1 MPKSVINNRKM
12 QPDPDLMR
20 GRAVQIG
27 DVVSVSLRKELPA
40 EKKEDGDEEK
50 EKPTVIELFL
60 IAEGQA
66 DDEVYLEPMEE
77 NTQVFRS
84 LFRIEKA
91 KPTPAEEAK
100 TLRRDD
106 ARNAPKMQEEE
117 EDKGKPVSYGGQIS
131 LRHLHSNKL
140 LAFISEPKWQVQLS
154 AFGPKARYVLTVQSA
169 DIHSS
174 VGDIVK
180 YQDTFSLVFREKN
193 VSQFLTMKAGG
204 LESVH
209 LLGTSIAQTCDC
221 IFNPYELYE
230 PIPLVGLRYGSIITV
245 SSKKLKMYMTGVKVK
260 DNAGKPQLLTELKS
274 VSTLKAADYY
284 GEWKAQLTHSKDPDS
299 FWIIEHLQKF
309 TGGAI
314 YKGDKFH
321 LKHVS
326 SEQYLGK
333 DFKLYPSAPTN
344 FYCSTPGFKKVDFN
358 QPGGKKGESGG
369 KKGDQDA
376 DGKKGDS
383 NQSGARKVDPDPPLR
398 SPDTVILLTSD
409 DQGFQAE
416 DQDTLEH
423 RWQNMISSAQQGE
436 ETLGSQTPFGV
447 NLIAVKQV
455 DEAEENLFEL
465 AGVPVT
471 EVDFYLSVLG
481 FRSKIAEARTYL
493 EGYQKLQSAGKY
505 TLLRLTEYLKNLVF
519 PNVTSA
525 LRTIVATLKASKTA
539 EYLTKL
545 QGILVNLKLH
555 KEILTILAGLIMHN
569 MDSAQEALLKECQ
582 NAMQMICFN
591 NRHSCATMLGDS
603 YTTMITILTNSP
615 ERFHVLLSTIMDVME
630 LEHNTHQFF
639 VDGMIEMLGK
649 SLAAT
654 GIRNINSILKTL
666 ERMCKG
672 KGARFDGY
680 RRKVFEYLDLKGIS
694 NSLII
699 FEHEPDLF
707 VTCIEDM
714 GEQHYFSLLSTD
726 LQDAN
731 FFDYLLDYLSLI
743 TIACEWES
751 RTTGSCRVEKY
762 IGLSFRD
769 LIKLSNQPKVSF
781 NLRSQLIRLLKVI
794 SIVNPTTQ
802 AEYELQLEKNC
813 WLYHYEATPSY
824 EDLAFTLFQ
833 DASQIVNPAL
843 ARVEVLKRMELEFWV
858 SETIPPSVASDL
870 AKGSDHFLNYIIA
883 HLEVVQDLLQ
893 RGYIQKFY
901 LACIF
906 QAISDALV
914 GLVGLD
920 ATMGSDFPLSTHWTS
935 SLFASLKSRMQAEG
949 QRFKLQSAYGL
960 FITILCQFIEKTK
973 MRKVAEILMTCGQAK
988 EGECANLARQIIERN
1003 WVLEDISRYIALN
1016 FDVDR
1021 LLGDDQLTERSA
1033 KYIRRLKDMKLDF
1046 VALLVEMMA
1055 SKSPFLEDN
1064 SLMLKLV
1071 KSQNNQSSEIMDIL
1085 KALEPMSNTFY
1096 TEISE
1101 SVIKLLDL
1109 ASSSALVDVKSE
1121 VNQRLLSLC
1130 GMMSNAMSTRV
1141 DTFAH
1146 LQVILR
1152 KMQVGQVLQIYW
1164 RLCYENRNST
1174 DQDIRKIVS
1183 RLMAL
1188 SKFYVANNPKNTRL
1202 FLRSMDWKLF
1212 FGDYSEFHDLMKAV
1226 GFATYLGSENLL
1238 HLIKSAVYFTDSELS
1253 THILKFILV
1262 WLESDED
1269 QAQLELLIANVL
1281 RQIIDELLSTQ
1292 APIQQEISDNIMFLA
1307 ISILSESGQTRQI
1320 FDQTTSDVSARF
1332 DTGDESYAQLKDMLA
1347 GHLENARRMKT
1358 ERLAG
1363 LVGYE
1368 AEDDVLD
1375 LHRHMSDQTDAK
1387 VGFLPKI
1394 RISFKFMNIKTSFHE
1409 KMHQAILEKFK
1420 RGIVAAQ
1427 NPKSAKGKQFK
1438 TFIHACCSSFLFGP
1452 RTTFVFDL
1460 LNSLL
1465 EEVLILPANPSEAEK
1480 AVPDRVKVCFWE
1492 FGVIEHAF
1500 NAIVFDPNMLIKSS
1514 ALQLLNTFVRNE
1526 NYEFRERVVLFL
1538 KEADRFYPFFG
1549 KSVELMDKFKEDY
1562 AQMLKTRKKSQ
1573 HTALSILSPKGNS
1586 AVSDTQLEVVQSVH
1600 TLTLFLQFY
1609 RAMSDVCFTSFQNLL
1624 RIQESYSGLTINM
1637 ISHLTLF
1644 LSEATMLFGNSSSV
1658 ADGSADSEAM
1668 PVLTETIE
1676 ALSESV
1682 SGPNI
1687 ENQTIVGANSRTYVA
1702 MHKIMSVVQVNQD
1715 EASQELH
1722 TACLNL
1728 FKALLETS
1736 DQPPDYFKRVMWKTL
1751 NSSSDQM
1758 TKHPRWETL
1767 SQGIKS
1773 IYEACVGVPENE
1785 KMAISGAP
1793 ESLAKEQ
1800 TLKIGILQCILLVRL
1815 EKIAGDKRLSEELQ
1829 GNEPYISFYLRFI
1842 GYVEIA
1848 KVGTDPDHPSIFELY
1863 FPIPFE
1869 AKFLTLM
1876 TEGLLIENARR
1887 TSQQDKIDS
1896 FISKLGSCTQEMVHQ
1911 QYISRFPKLKMLTQN
1926 WELCSTL
1933 SFMLVVIINIMLL
1946 CFTHGYKDGVLE
1958 LDVEASTVVFYLAL
1972 LQVALKGSA
1981 GVGFLVEYWPHV
1993 ETIFR
1998 KKVEINIT
2006 DYYRMSDKDSQYI
2019 STRYSSLLSGGADGA
2034 ENLGGMMQA
2043 SFYLYNYIYYVFMI
2057 TAIFNYKL
2065 YPILLIDVVYQFTSL
2080 MTILK
2085 AITLNSKTLILT
2097 GFFAIVVIFIFT
2109 TVSFIYFQSY
2119 YDAEVNMFCDDL
2131 LHCFF
2136 STVYFG
2142 IRAGG
2147 GIGDF
2152 LVQANPRDYWTRMIY
2167 DMFFYIVIIVI
2178 MLNIVFGI
2186 IIDTFGDLRDRK
2198 REAEE
2203 DINNV
2208 CFICGQDRNIIDLR
2222 GEGWMQHFMSIH
2234 SPFAYLSFL
2243 VYLQKLDV
2251 ADCSGLEKYVK
2262 EMVASKDT
2270 GYFPS
2275 TSKMIGS
2282 QGAD

>member
-1 MPKSVINNRKM
+1 
-12 QPDPDLMR
+12 MR
-20 GRAVQIG
+20 SRAVQIG
-27 DVVSVSLRKELPA
+27 DVVSVSLRKEIPA
-40 EKKEDGDEEK
+40 EKKEDGDEEE
-50 EKPTVIELFL
+50 EKPTVTELFL

-66 DDEVYLEPMEE
+66 DDEVYLEHKEE

-117 EDKGKPVSYGGQIS
+117 EDKGKPVAYGGQIS
-131 LRHLHSNKL
+131 LRHLHSGKL

-154 AFGPKARYVLTVQSA
+154 AFGPKARFILTVQSA

-180 YQDTFSLVFREKN
+180 YQDTFSLVFKEKN

-221 IFNPYELYE
+221 LFNPYEMFE
-230 PIPLVGLRYGSIITV
+230 PIPLVGLHYGSIVTV
-245 SSKKLKMYMTGVKVK
+245 SSKKLKMFMTGIKVK
-260 DNAGKPQLLTELKS
+260 DDTRKPMLLTEMKC
-274 VSTLKAADYY
+274 VSTLKAVDYY

-299 FWIIEHLQKF
+299 MWIIENLNKF
-309 TGGAI
+309 AGGAI
-314 YKGDKFH
+314 YKGDKFQ

-333 DFKLYPSAPTN
+333 DFKLYPSAPTD
-344 FYCSTPGFKKVDFN
+344 FYFSTPSAKKSDS
-358 QPGGKKGESGG
+358 PGSKKGDQSGG
-369 KKGDQDA
+369 KKDDQPDA
-376 DGKKGDS
+376 DAKKGDS
-383 NQSGARKVDPDPPLR
+383 SKTRKSEPDPPIR
-398 SPDTVILLTSD
+398 TPDTVILLTSD
-409 DQGFQAE
+409 DQGFQAK

-423 RWQNMISSAQQGE
+423 RWQNMISSSQQGE
-436 ETLGSQTPFGV
+436 ETLGQQTPFGV
-447 NLIAVKQV
+447 DLIAAKQV
-455 DEAEENLFEL
+455 DEAEENLFEI
-465 AGVPVT
+465 AGVAGP
-471 EVDFYLSVLG
+471 EVEFYLSVLG
-481 FRSKIAEARTYL
+481 FRSKVAEARTYL

-505 TLLRLTEYLKNLVF
+505 TLLRLTDYLKNLVF
-519 PNVTSA
+519 PNVTSS
-525 LRTIVATLKASKTA
+525 LRSVVNTLKASKTA
-539 EYLTKL
+539 EHLTKL

-582 NAMQMICFN
+582 NAMQMICYN
-591 NRHSCATMLGDS
+591 NRHSCVTMLGDS

-672 KGARFDGY
+672 KGPRFDGY
-680 RRKVFEYLDLKGIS
+680 RKKVFEYLELKGVS
-694 NSLII
+694 SSLII

-707 VTCIEDM
+707 VTCIEDK
-714 GEQHYFSLLSTD
+714 GEPHYFSLLSTD
-726 LQDAN
+726 MQDAN
-731 FFDYLLDYLSLI
+731 FFDYMMDYLSLI

-751 RTTGSCRVEKY
+751 RTTGSCKVEKY
-762 IGLSFRD
+762 IGLSFREI
-769 LIKLSNQPKVSF
+769 IKLANHPKVSF
-781 NLRSQLIRLLKVI
+781 NLRSLLISLLKVI
-794 SIVNPTTQ
+794 SVVESTEQ
-802 AEYELQLEKNC
+802 ANYEYKLEKNC
-813 WLYHYEATPSY
+813 WLYHFEGASSY
-824 EDLAFTLFQ
+824 EELAYTLFQ
-833 DASQIVNPAL
+833 DASQIASQSL
-843 ARVEVLKRMELEFWV
+843 SRVEILKRMELEFWV
-858 SETIPPSVASDL
+858 SETIPPAVLSDL

-883 HLEVVQDLLQ
+883 HLEVVQELLSK
-893 RGYIQKFY
+893 GYIQKFY

-920 ATMGSDFPLSTHWTS
+920 ASMGSDFLLSTHWTS
-935 SLFASLKSRMQAEG
+935 SLFASIRGRMQAEG
-949 QRFKLQSAYGL
+949 QRFKLQSAYNL
-960 FITILCQFIEKTK
+960 FITILCQLIDKTK
-973 MRKVAEILMTCGQAK
+973 MRKVAEILTTCGAAK
-988 EGECANLARQIIERN
+988 EGESVRLTRDIVDRN
-1003 WVLEDISRYIALN
+1003 WVFEDISRYIALN
-1016 FDVDR
+1016 FDSER
-1021 LLGDDQLTERSA
+1021 LLGDDQLPERSV

-1064 SLMLKLV
+1064 NFMIKLV
-1071 KSQNNQSSEIMDIL
+1071 KTQNNQSSEIMAIL
-1085 KALEPMSNTFY
+1085 LALEPMSDNFF
-1096 TEISE
+1096 TEISR
-1101 SVIKLLDL
+1101 SVEVLLEL
-1109 ASSSALVDVKSE
+1109 ASSGGLMEVKSE
-1121 VNQRLLSLC
+1121 VNHRLLSLC
-1130 GMMSNAMSTRV
+1130 GIMSNALSTRK

-1164 RLCYENRNST
+1164 RLCYENRKSL
-1174 DQDIRKIVS
+1174 DEDVRKIVS

-1188 SKFYVANNPKNTRL
+1188 SKFFVYNNRKNTRL
-1202 FLRSMDWKLF
+1202 LLRSMDWKLY
-1212 FGDYSEFHDLMKAV
+1212 FGDYNEFHDLMKAV
-1226 GFATYLGSENLL
+1226 GFATALGSENLL
-1238 HLIKSAVYFTDSELS
+1238 RLIKSAVRSTDTEVS
-1253 THILKFILV
+1253 TQILKFILV
-1262 WLESDED
+1262 WLDKDED

-1281 RQIIDELLSTQ
+1281 RQIIDELLTSQSPLQT
-1292 APIQQEISDNIMFLA
+1292 EVCENIMFLM
-1307 ISILSESGQTRQI
+1307 ISVLSDNDQIRKIFEQTK
-1320 FDQTTSDVSARF
+1320 SDVSARF
-1332 DTGDESYAQLKDMLA
+1332 DTGDESFAMLKDLLA
-1347 GHLENARRMKT
+1347 GNLENARRMRAA
-1358 ERLAG
+1358 RLEE
-1363 LVGYE
+1363 LVSYE

-1394 RISFKFMNIKTSFHE
+1394 RIGFKFMNIKESHHE

-1420 RGIVAAQ
+1420 RGVVAAQ
-1427 NPKSAKGKQFK
+1427 NPKNAKGKQFK
-1438 TFIHACCSSFLFGP
+1438 TFIHACTSFLMGP

-1460 LNSLL
+1460 LHSLL
-1465 EEVLILPANPSEAEK
+1465 EEVLEVPASASEAEK
-1480 AVPDRVKVCFWE
+1480 AVPGRVKTFLWD
-1492 FGVIEHAF
+1492 FGVIEHVF
-1500 NAIVFDPNMLIKSS
+1500 NAIVYDPDMKIKSA
-1514 ALQLLNTFVRNE
+1514 ALQLLNAYVRNE
-1526 NYEFRERVVLFL
+1526 SYELREKVVIFL

-1549 KSVELMDKFKEDY
+1549 KSVELMDQFKSYY
-1562 AQMLKTRKKSQ
+1562 AVMLKQRKKSQ
-1573 HTALSILSPKGNS
+1573 LNSLSALQVPMACGD
-1586 AVSDTQLEVVQSVH
+1586 SDMQREVTDSVK

-1644 LSEATMLFGNSSSV
+1644 LAEATQLFGNSSNPT
-1658 ADGSADSEAM
+1658 DNTADSEAM

-1682 SGPNI
+1682 SGPNV
-1687 ENQTIVGANSRTYVA
+1687 ENQNIVGANSRTYIG
-1702 MHKIMSVVQVNQD
+1702 MHKIMSVVQSSQD
-1715 EASQELH
+1715 EQSQDLH
-1722 TACLNL
+1722 IACLNL
-1728 FKALLETS
+1728 FKALLETN
-1736 DQPPDYFKRVMWKTL
+1736 DQPPDYFKRVMWKAL
-1751 NSSSDQM
+1751 NSASDQM
-1758 TKHPRWETL
+1758 QKHPRWETL
-1767 SQGIKS
+1767 FEGIKN
-1773 IYEACVGVPENE
+1773 IYEVCVGLPENE

-1793 ESLAKEQ
+1793 ESLAKEE

-1815 EKIAGDKRLSEELQ
+1815 EKIAGDRGLSEALQ
-1829 GNEPYISFYLRFI
+1829 GNEPCVNFYLRFI

-1848 KVGTDPDHPSIFELY
+1848 KAGTDSDHPSIFELY

-1896 FISKLGSCTQEMVHQ
+1896 FISKLGSCTREMVHQ
-1911 QYISRFPKLKMLTQN
+1911 QYISRFPKLKTMTQN
-1926 WELCSTL
+1926 WEMCSTL
-1933 SFMLVVIINIMLL
+1933 SFMLVVLINIMLL
-1946 CFTHGYKDGVLE
+1946 CFTNGYKDGK
-1958 LDVEASTVVFYLAL
+1958 LDMEVEASTVVFYFAL
-1972 LQVALKGSA
+1972 LQVGLKGCA

-2065 YPILLIDVVYQFTSL
+2065 YPILLIDVVYQFSSL

-2085 AITLNSKTLILT
+2085 AITLNSKTLLLT
-2097 GFFAIVVIFIFT
+2097 GFFAVVVIFIFT

-2152 LVQANPRDYWTRMIY
+2152 LVQANQQDYWTRMIY
-2167 DMFFYIVIIVI
+2167 DMFFYIVIIVV

-2243 VYLQKLDV
+2243 VYLQKLDI

-2262 EMVASKDT
+2262 EMVANKDT

-2282 QGAD
+2282 QGVE